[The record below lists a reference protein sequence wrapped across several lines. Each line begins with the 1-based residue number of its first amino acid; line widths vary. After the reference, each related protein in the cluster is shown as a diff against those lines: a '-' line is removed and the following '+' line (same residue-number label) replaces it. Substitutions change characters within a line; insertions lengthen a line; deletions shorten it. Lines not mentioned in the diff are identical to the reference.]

1 MLKPKVGDL
10 VRLKP
15 MKVLSIGED
24 DSVYLQDEFSW
35 NRHEAYNNI
44 EEILP
49 RPLAVGDR
57 VRVGAGNNPGEIV
70 GLHGAWAWV
79 FFKSGGFESYE
90 IRRLTRID
98 EP

>member
-1 MLKPKVGDL
+1 MLKPKIGDL

-15 MKVLSIGED
+15 VIVSKVNDKYFTI
-24 DSVYLQDEFSW
+24 
-35 NRHEAYNNI
+35 NRGRDYFDIFLDMI

-57 VRVGAGNNPGEIV
+57 VRVGAGNGAGEIV

-79 FFKSGGFESYE
+79 FFKIGGFESYE

>member
-15 MKVLSIGED
+15 MKVVDVNSTEFKVGPESDPYWLRNED
-24 DSVYLQDEFSW
+24 
-35 NRHEAYNNI
+35 I

-49 RPLAVGDR
+49 RPLAVGDQ
-57 VRVGAGNNPGEIV
+57 VRVGAGIGAGEIV

-79 FFKSGGFESYE
+79 FFKVGGFESYE

>member
-10 VRLKP
+10 VRLK
-15 MKVLSIGED
+15 VNVTQIDRAGQIQAYIGGCDCYINDED
-24 DSVYLQDEFSW
+24 
-35 NRHEAYNNI
+35 I

-57 VRVGAGNNPGEIV
+57 VRVGAGNGAGEIV

-79 FFKSGGFESYE
+79 FFKVGGFESYE